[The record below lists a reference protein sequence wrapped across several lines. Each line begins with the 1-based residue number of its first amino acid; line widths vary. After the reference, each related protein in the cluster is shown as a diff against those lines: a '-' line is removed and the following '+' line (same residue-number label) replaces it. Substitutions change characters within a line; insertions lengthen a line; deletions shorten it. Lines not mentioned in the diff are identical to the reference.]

1 VLGKIRILTESG
13 LTPMM
18 VPHDY
23 VLKRIAPL
31 QEHTCPAWLYP
42 GVNDVTWLERGDWST
57 LSEEAMAFMMWKL
70 SPDPSS
76 HDFVSPLAS
85 CQPLYMDQ
93 VMRSMLLAAMPSMDD
108 VGIAPI

>member
-1 VLGKIRILTESG
+1 
-13 LTPMM
+13 
-18 VPHDY
+18 
-23 VLKRIAPL
+23 
-31 QEHTCPAWLYP
+31 
-42 GVNDVTWLERGDWST
+42 
-57 LSEEAMAFMMWKL
+57 MAFMMWKL

-108 VGIAPI
+108 IGIAPI